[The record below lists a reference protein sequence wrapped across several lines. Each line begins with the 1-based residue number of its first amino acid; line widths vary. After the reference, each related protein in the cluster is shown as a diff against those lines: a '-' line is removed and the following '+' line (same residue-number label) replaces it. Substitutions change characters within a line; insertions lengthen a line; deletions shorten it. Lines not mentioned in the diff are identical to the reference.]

1 MAIAIGLDFGSDSVR
16 ALAVECATGEE
27 IAASVEWYP
36 RWQEGLFCDGPNNQF
51 RHHPRDYI
59 ESMEAALKSVLAS
72 LSAEQRAAV
81 VGIGVDSTGST
92 PAPIDADVNVLAL
105 RDEFASNPNAMFVLW
120 KDHTAVEEAEEI
132 TRLCH
137 QPGKEDYS
145 RYIGGIYSSEW
156 FWAKILHVTRQ
167 DSAVAE
173 AAASWIEL
181 CDWVPALLSGT
192 TRPQDI
198 RRGRCSAGH
207 KSLWHESW
215 GGLPPAGFFDELDP
229 IINQSLAYPMFSD
242 TWTADIP
249 VGTLTAEWA
258 ARLGLPQTVAIS
270 GGAFDCHMGAVGAGA
285 QPNALVKVIGTST
298 CDILITDKQSVGER
312 TVQGICGQVD
322 GSVVPDFI
330 GMEAGQ
336 SAFGDIYAWFGRILG
351 WPLEQLAQAH
361 PELKEQIKASQ
372 KQLLPALTDAWAKNP
387 SLDHLPVVL
396 DWFNG
401 RRTPN
406 ANQRLKGVITDL
418 NLATDAPALFGGLIA
433 ATAFGARAIM
443 ECFTEQG
450 IPVNNVM
457 ALGGIA
463 RKNPVIMQAC
473 CDVLNRPLQIVASD
487 QCCAL
492 GAAIFAA
499 VAAGVYRDIPAAQEN
514 MASQV
519 ESTLQPRPAQA
530 QRFEQLY
537 QRYQQWS
544 LSAEQRYLP
553 STAKAESAPQSQA
566 ALTH

>member
-1 MAIAIGLDFGSDSVR
+1 MAITIGLDFGSDSVR
-16 ALAVECATGEE
+16 ALAVDCTSGAE
-27 IAASVEWYP
+27 IATSVEWYP
-36 RWQEGLFCDGPNNQF
+36 RWQEGRYCDAPHNQF

-59 ESMEAALKSVLAS
+59 ESMEAALKSVLAE
-72 LSAEQRAAV
+72 LSDTQRAEIK
-81 VGIGVDSTGST
+81 GIGVDSTGST
-92 PAPIDADVNVLAL
+92 PAPIDAEGRVLAL
-105 RDEFASNPNAMFVLW
+105 RPEFADNPNAMFVLW
-120 KDHTAVEEAEEI
+120 KDHTAVEEAEAI

-137 QPGKEDYS
+137 TSGKTDYS

-156 FWAKILHVTRQ
+156 FWAKILHVTRA
-167 DSAVAE
+167 DSAVAQ

-192 TRPQDI
+192 TRPEAI

-215 GGLPPAGFFDELDP
+215 GGLPPAAFFDELDP
-229 IINQSLAYPMFSD
+229 IINKHLRWPLF
-242 TWTADIP
+242 TETFTADRP

-258 ARLGLPQTVAIS
+258 QRLGLPESVVIS

-285 QPNALVKVIGTST
+285 QPNTLVKVIGTST
-298 CDILITDKQSVGER
+298 CDILIADKQSVGDR
-312 TVQGICGQVD
+312 AVKGICGQVD

-330 GMEAGQ
+330 GLEAGQ

-351 WPLEQLAQAH
+351 WPLEQLAQQH

-372 KQLLPALTDAWAKNP
+372 KQLLPALTDAWVKNP

-418 NLATDAPALFGGLIA
+418 NLAIDAPALFGGLIA

-450 IPVNNVM
+450 IAVDNVM

-463 RKNPVIMQAC
+463 RKNLGVMQAC
-473 CDVLNRPLQIVASD
+473 CDVLNRPLQVVASE

-499 VAAGVYRDIPAAQEN
+499 VAAEVHADIPAAQQK
-514 MASQV
+514 MASAI
-519 ESTLQPRPAQA
+519 EKTLQPSAQA
-530 QRFEQLY
+530 QQFERLY
-537 QRYQQWS
+537 RRYQQWAV
-544 LSAEQRYLP
+544 SAEQHYLP
-553 STAKAESAPQSQA
+553 SAATVSPA

>member
-27 IAASVEWYP
+27 LAASVEWYP

-81 VGIGVDSTGST
+81 VG
-92 PAPIDADVNVLAL
+92 NVLAL

-120 KDHTAVEEAEEI
+120 KDHTSVEEAEEI

-229 IINQSLAYPMFSD
+229 IINQNLAYPMFSE
-242 TWTADIP
+242 TWTADVP

-298 CDILITDKQSVGER
+298 CDILIADKQSVGER
-312 TVQGICGQVD
+312 TVKGICGQVD

-443 ECFTEQG
+443 ECFTDQG

-553 STAKAESAPQSQA
+553 STAKAETAPQSQA

>member
-1 MAIAIGLDFGSDSVR
+1 M
-16 ALAVECATGEE
+16 
-27 IAASVEWYP
+27 
-36 RWQEGLFCDGPNNQF
+36 
-51 RHHPRDYI
+51 
-59 ESMEAALKSVLAS
+59 
-72 LSAEQRAAV
+72 
-81 VGIGVDSTGST
+81 
-92 PAPIDADVNVLAL
+92 LAL
-105 RDEFASNPNAMFVLW
+105 REEFANNPNAMFVLW
-120 KDHTAVEEAEEI
+120 KDHTSVEEAEEI

-167 DSAVAE
+167 DRAVAE

-229 IINQSLAYPMFSD
+229 IINRNLAYPMFSE
-242 TWTADIP
+242 TWTADLP
-249 VGTLTAEWA
+249 VGTLTTEWA

-298 CDILITDKQSVGER
+298 CDILIADKQSVGER
-312 TVQGICGQVD
+312 TVKGICGQVD

-499 VAAGVYRDIPAAQEN
+499 VAAGVYHDIPAAQEQ
-514 MASQV
+514 MASRV

-566 ALTH
+566 AFTH